1 MLRSKFNLVLAL
13 TAVIALS
20 GCYEIEKIFNQGT
33 VKGVSLCM
41 ENDSSPL
48 LSDELIKRSCIKEHQ
63 TTFSKSIINSERAYV
78 DFNLEKD
85 QVDVRISEGSSGYDN
100 IIITEIHVLAYIYD
114 ENGKKYSNN
123 GIMYVWLEPNVEL
136 TGSRVLIKDFG
147 LPEGV
152 SFDEALR
159 TFCSDVE
166 KKVSCRSWGIRDYRG
181 LKI

>member
-63 TTFSKSIINSERAYV
+63 TTFSGISFSGRAYV
-78 DFNLEKD
+78 NFNLEKD

-166 KKVSCRSWGIRDYRG
+166 KKVSCRSWELSHFRG

>member
-41 ENDSSPL
+41 ENDNSPL
-48 LSDELIKRSCIKEHQ
+48 LSDELIKRRCIKEHQ
-63 TTFSKSIINSERAYV
+63 TTFSYSMTSAEGAYV

-85 QVDVRISEGSSGYDN
+85 QADVRVVEGSSGYDN
-100 IIITEIHVLAYIYD
+100 IIITEIHVSAGIRD
-114 ENGKKYSNN
+114 ENGKRYSKS
-123 GIMYVWLEPNVEL
+123 GVIDVWLEPDEQL
-136 TGSRVLIKDFG
+136 KGSVLIKDFG

-152 SFDEALR
+152 SFDEALQ
-159 TFCSDVE
+159 TYCSFVE
-166 KKVSCRSWGIRDYRG
+166 KKVSCRDWGISHYRG